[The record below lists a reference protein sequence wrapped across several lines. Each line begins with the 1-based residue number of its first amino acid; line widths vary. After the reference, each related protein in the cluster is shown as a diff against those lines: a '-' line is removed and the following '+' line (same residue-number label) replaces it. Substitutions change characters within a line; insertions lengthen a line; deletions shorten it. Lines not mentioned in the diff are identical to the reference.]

1 MQGAKARQKIKL
13 MKFVL
18 LNSDV
23 LFELES
29 GEDQNGKNG
38 YSSHCNGNQHHPS
51 KDLFSKIEQKLDHK
65 SFKSIDEIK
74 SILNDF
80 GFMDSNDFIIL
91 DSNEF
96 YHKWNA
102 MEFAN
107 EDHYLFL
114 TFVEE

>member
-1 MQGAKARQKIKL
+1 

-18 LNSDV
+18 VDCDV
-23 LFELES
+23 LLEIES
-29 GEDQNGKNG
+29 GEDQNG
-38 YSSHCNGNQHHPS
+38 YSSHYNGNHHHRS
-51 KDLFSKIEQKLDHK
+51 KDLFTEIEQKLDHK

-74 SILNDF
+74 SILNNF

-91 DSNEF
+91 DSHEF

-107 EDHYLFL
+107 ENNYLFL
-114 TFVEE
+114 TFLDE

>member
-1 MQGAKARQKIKL
+1 MQL

-18 LNSDV
+18 VNSDV
-23 LFELES
+23 LFLVELES
-29 GEDQNGKNG
+29 DENKNG
-38 YSSHCNGNQHHPS
+38 YSSHCNEKYHHPS
-51 KDLFSKIEQKLDHK
+51 KDLFVEIEQKLDHK

-91 DSNEF
+91 DSHEF
-96 YHKWNA
+96 HQRWNA

-107 EDHYLFL
+107 ESNYLFL
-114 TFVEE
+114 TFVDDHR

>member
-1 MQGAKARQKIKL
+1 MQMKL
-13 MKFVL
+13 IKFVL
-18 LNSDV
+18 VNSDI

-29 GEDQNGKNG
+29 GADQNGKNG
-38 YSSHCNGNQHHPS
+38 YSSYCNGNQHHPT
-51 KDLFSKIEQKLDHK
+51 KDLFSEIEQKLDHK
-65 SFKSIDEIK
+65 SFKSIDEIE
-74 SILNDF
+74 SILNNF

-114 TFVEE
+114 TFLDE

>member
-1 MQGAKARQKIKL
+1 MRCEEKMQL

-18 LNSDV
+18 VNSDV
-23 LFELES
+23 LVELES
-29 GEDQNGKNG
+29 DENKNG
-38 YSSHCNGNQHHPS
+38 YSSHCNEKYHHPS
-51 KDLFSKIEQKLDHK
+51 KDLFVEIEQKLDHK

-91 DSNEF
+91 DSHEF
-96 YHKWNA
+96 HQRWNA

-107 EDHYLFL
+107 ESNYLFL
-114 TFVEE
+114 TFVDDHR

>member
-1 MQGAKARQKIKL
+1 MQL

-18 LNSDV
+18 VNSDV
-23 LFELES
+23 LVELES
-29 GEDQNGKNG
+29 GEDKNG
-38 YSSHCNGNQHHPS
+38 YSSHCNGKHHHPS
-51 KDLFSKIEQKLDHK
+51 KDLFVEIEQKLDHK

-91 DSNEF
+91 DS
-96 YHKWNA
+96 HKFHNAWNA

-107 EDHYLFL
+107 EDNYLFI
-114 TFVEE
+114 TFVDD

>member
-1 MQGAKARQKIKL
+1 MQMKL

-18 LNSDV
+18 INSDV

-38 YSSHCNGNQHHPS
+38 YSSYCNGNQHYPS
-51 KDLFSKIEQKLDHK
+51 KDLFSEIEQKLDHK

-96 YHKWNA
+96 YHRWNA

-107 EDHYLFL
+107 EDNYLFL
-114 TFVEE
+114 TFLDE

>member
-1 MQGAKARQKIKL
+1 MKV

-18 LNSDV
+18 VNSDV

-38 YSSHCNGNQHHPS
+38 YSFHCNGKHHHPS
-51 KDLFSKIEQKLDHK
+51 KDLFSEIEQKLDHK
-65 SFKSIDEIK
+65 SFRLIDEIE

-80 GFMDSNDFIIL
+80 GLMDSNDFIIL
-91 DSNEF
+91 DSHEF
-96 YHKWNA
+96 YHRWNA

-114 TFVEE
+114 TFLDNDNNI